1 MPTQRAMIDPQAYD
15 EIVQWLS
22 QYGNGAALRWHHGTG
37 YARYGGFAGWWEG
50 DPPAVARGAQD
61 IEYAGGVVMT
71 IDGRP
76 MTNDEMD
83 ATHRLLV
90 QMAQEA
96 RDALT
101 GHSTLVVVQDRAK
114 GDRL

>member
-1 MPTQRAMIDPQAYD
+1 MTADTPYVAVAQW
-15 EIVQWLS
+15 VQ
-22 QYGNGAALRWHHGTG
+22 QHANVAALRWHRGVG

-50 DPPAVARGAQD
+50 DPPAVARDAQD

-71 IDGRP
+71 IDGRL

-83 ATHRLLV
+83 ATHRLLA
-90 QMAQEA
+90 QMAQDA

-101 GHSTLVVVQDRAK
+101 GQSTLAVVFDRARTEK
-114 GDRL
+114 ETTK

>member
-1 MPTQRAMIDPQAYD
+1 MTQAAYN

-22 QYGNGAALRWHHGTG
+22 QHGNGAALRWHRGTG

-50 DPPAVARGAQD
+50 DPPAIARDAQD

-83 ATHRLLV
+83 ATARLLV

-101 GHSTLVVVQDRAK
+101 GQSTLVVVCDRK
-114 GDRL
+114 T